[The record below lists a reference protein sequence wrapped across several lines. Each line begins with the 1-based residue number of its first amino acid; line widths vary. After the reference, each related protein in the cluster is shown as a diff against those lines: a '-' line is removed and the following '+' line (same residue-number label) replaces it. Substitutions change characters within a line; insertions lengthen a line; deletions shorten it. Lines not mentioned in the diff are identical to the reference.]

1 MVESLLSGSA
11 ILMYGRVMDDI
22 QLQRGPYAAPAPPES
37 TGELNFLRRQLDVDT
52 GAGANQIISQLARI
66 YAVSYGGEFYTLAT
80 PVIFLVHGPGEE
92 PIELSPG
99 QTDRAPVRPASAD
112 LTGVGALDYQYSD
125 DIRVWTYDKNDISLR
140 LDLSTGMLQDIL
152 LDAEVGDDMDSPTV
166 GGGRVGGGRVG
177 GGRVGGGRVGG
188 GRVGGGR
195 VGGGRVGGG

>member
-22 QLQRGPYAAPAPPES
+22 QLQRGPYAQPAPPES

-52 GAGANQIISQLARI
+52 GAGANQILSQLARI

-80 PVIFLVHGPGEE
+80 PVIFLVHGPGVDAGAG
-92 PIELSPG
+92 LPG
-99 QTDRAPVRPASAD
+99 GGNFRGPGGAD
-112 LTGVGALDYQYSD
+112 DTGVAAQSYDFTAD
-125 DIRVWTYDKNDISLR
+125 MKVWTYDKNDISLR